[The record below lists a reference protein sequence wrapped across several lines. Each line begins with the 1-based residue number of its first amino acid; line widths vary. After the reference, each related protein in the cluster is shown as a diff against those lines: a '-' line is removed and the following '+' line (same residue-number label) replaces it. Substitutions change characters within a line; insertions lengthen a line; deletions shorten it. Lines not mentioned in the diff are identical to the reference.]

1 MSKVKTRI
9 ITILSLF
16 MLIALI
22 LGFVFSPISLRS
34 ASADSTYNITGGSD
48 GIFAAKT
55 SGSAKGEVLAFK
67 TGTDEDGKNIFHT
80 TFVIDDGGS
89 VAYERDLA
97 LKWYSGTA
105 KDLAGKEEFFRL
117 TFAAVLKDNAVPF
130 DTFSIEFESKEE
142 NITKDGKATNA
153 IVFEKGE
160 AEGSLQVYVKNADFT
175 GDEEAEKQL
184 PRTEIADATK
194 DITVSLGNGSS
205 AGAFAVNVENNGE
218 TKTVGEF
225 TNVGG
230 NYLEYYSSSSSTP
243 NVPMTFK
250 ATAAE
255 GQKARI
261 FMKELNGQSLAV
273 TGGTEETTDDG
284 VQMKDGKITDNADP
298 VLVLNEAIY
307 SYSLGQKFTH
317 DCKVI
322 DVCKKSI
329 TSPTHEYYMAS
340 HTGSGANKVFVN
352 PTAKKETITDS
363 DGNAVEKETGEYD
376 DYKSLTTSTHFM
388 PTNDDKR
395 EDKDFTEYVSI
406 RVRLRDDRSETAWA
420 YLHWYAVDRAKTEG
434 TDADGKKFPYIKVEK
449 DREGPKYIEN
459 NNDTAL
465 DDAVKAYQEA
475 VNAAAGKENVSAG
488 SGAYFYLPSLRDLI
502 KSDFADYRN
511 LKFSIYYYKQSQ
523 SEGSSAGSATGL
535 KYNALRFQID
545 EAGAYRFRVLAT
557 DAAGNAMT
565 FPQQKEGEEKE
576 YVTVTSSNIWDL
588 EDYPEFTLEV
598 KYNGVTIEEMK
609 EQTTGNRESSYSIT
623 DFTIIALSG
632 IQKDYSLYYF
642 NEDNL
647 KTGATVP
654 TYSDLVKEM
663 NEVRSPEA
671 FAEFCAKYDISEER
685 KCITAISE
693 FNSEISEDDDD
704 WDKTDNA
711 YRWNPSS
718 GLSFVPQKS
727 GFYIVGITVTDPN
740 RSNESH
746 VAYQAIRIGN
756 PYDYTPAPSDWLQ
769 NNLVSVILFSVSGV
783 LLIAIVILFIV
794 KPSDKKMEEIDL
806 DKLKGKKKKK

>member
-1 MSKVKTRI
+1 MSKVKARI
-9 ITILSLF
+9 ITLLSLF
-16 MLIALI
+16 MLIALV
-22 LGFVFSPISLRS
+22 LGFVFSPVSLRE

-55 SGSAKGEVLAFK
+55 SGSAKGEVLAYK
-67 TGTDEDGKNIFHT
+67 TGTGEDADAFVM
-80 TFVIDDGGS
+80 FVIDNGGS

-105 KDLAGKEEFFRL
+105 KDLTGKEEFFRL
-117 TFAAVLKDNAVPF
+117 TFAAVLKDGTVPF

-142 NITKDGKATNA
+142 NITKDGKATNV

-160 AEGSLQVYVKNADFT
+160 GEGTLQVYVKNADFT
-175 GDEEAEKQL
+175 GDEEAEKQI

-194 DITVSLGNGSS
+194 DITLSLGNGSS
-205 AGAFAVNVENNGE
+205 AGEFAVKVENNGE
-218 TKTVGEF
+218 TKEAGKL

-261 FMKELNGQSLAV
+261 FMKELNGQSLKV

-284 VQMKDGKITDNADP
+284 VQIKDGKITDNADP

-307 SYSLGQKFTH
+307 SYTLGQKFTH

-329 TSPTHEYYMAS
+329 TSPTHEYYMAP
-340 HTGSGANKVFVN
+340 HKDGVFTN

-363 DGNAVEKETGEYD
+363 DGNSVEKETGDYD
-376 DYKSLTTSTHFM
+376 GYKTLTTSTHFM
-388 PTNDDKR
+388 PSDDHER
-395 EDKDFTEYVSI
+395 DDFTEYVSI

-420 YLHWYAVDRAKTEG
+420 YLHWYAVDGAKTTG
-434 TDADGKKFPYIKVEK
+434 TDAEENAFPYIKVEDK
-449 DREGPKYIEN
+449 KEGPRYIEN
-459 NNDTAL
+459 NNDTAF

-475 VNAAAGKENVSAG
+475 VTAAAGKEDVSAG
-488 SGAYFYLPSLRDLI
+488 SGAYFYLPSLRNLI
-502 KSDFADYRN
+502 KSDYADYRN
-511 LKFSIYYYKQSQ
+511 LRFSIYYYKQSQ
-523 SEGSSAGSATGL
+523 SEGSSAGSATSL

-545 EAGAYRFRVLAT
+545 EAGMYKFRVLAT
-557 DAAGNAMT
+557 DAAGNAMK
-565 FPQQKEGEEKE
+565 FPQQKEGEPTE
-576 YVTVTSSNIWDL
+576 YVTVSSSNIWDL
-588 EDYPEFTLEV
+588 EGYPEFTLEV
-598 KYNGVTIEEMK
+598 KYNGVTIEDMK
-609 EQTTGNRESSYSIT
+609 EQTSGNRESSYSIT

-642 NEDNL
+642 NEGNL
-647 KTGATVP
+647 KTGATAP
-654 TYSDLVKEM
+654 TYSALVSEM
-663 NEVRSPEA
+663 NEIKTPEA
-671 FAEFCAKYDISEER
+671 FAEFCAKYDVSSDR
-685 KCITAISE
+685 KCITEISE
-693 FNSEISEDDDD
+693 FNSDIAEDDDE
-704 WDKTDNA
+704 WDNTDNA

-718 GLSFVPQKS
+718 SLSFVPQKS

-769 NNLVSVILFSVSGV
+769 NNLVSVILFSISGV

>member
-9 ITILSLF
+9 ITLLSLF
-16 MLIALI
+16 MLIALV
-22 LGFVFSPISLRS
+22 LGLVFSPVSLRG

-48 GIFAAKT
+48 GIFSAKT
-55 SGSAKGEVLAFK
+55 SGSAKGEVLAYK
-67 TGTDEDGKNIFHT
+67 TGTDGDGKNVFHT
-80 TFVIDDGGS
+80 TFVIDGGGS

-105 KDLAGKEEFFRL
+105 RDINGTEEFFSL
-117 TFAAVLKDNAVPF
+117 TFAVALKDNAVPF

-153 IVFEKGE
+153 VVFEKGE
-160 AEGSLQVYVKNADFT
+160 GEGTLRVYVKNADFT
-175 GDEEAEKQL
+175 GDEEAEKQISRIDL
-184 PRTEIADATK
+184 ADATK
-194 DITVSLGNGSS
+194 DITLSLGNGTS
-205 AGAFAVNVENNGE
+205 AGEFAVKVENAGE
-218 TKTVGEF
+218 TQEAGKL

-250 ATAAE
+250 ATAGE
-255 GQKARI
+255 GQKATVYL
-261 FMKELNGQSLAV
+261 KELNGQSLQV
-273 TGGTEETTDDG
+273 TGGTEETADDI
-284 VQMKDGKITDNADP
+284 VRMKDGKITDNADP

-307 SYSLGQKFTH
+307 SYTLGQKFTH

-329 TSPTHEYYMAS
+329 TSPTHEYYMAP
-340 HTGSGANKVFVN
+340 HETVDGKTVFTN
-352 PTAKKETITDS
+352 PTAKTESSTDS
-363 DGNAVEKETGEYD
+363 NGNTVEKETGD
-376 DYKSLTTSTHFM
+376 FDGYKTLTTSTHFM
-388 PTNDDKR
+388 PTSDGIRD
-395 EDKDFTEYVSI
+395 DFTEYVSI
-406 RVRLRDDRSETAWA
+406 RVRLRDDRSETKWA
-420 YLHWYAVDRAKTEG
+420 YLHWYAVDGAKATG
-434 TDADGKKFPYIKVEK
+434 TDADENSFSYIKVEK
-449 DREGPKYIEN
+449 KEKEGPKYIEN
-459 NNDTAL
+459 EADLANAIDAYQKAVDTA
-465 DDAVKAYQEA
+465 
-475 VNAAAGKENVSAG
+475 NNENVSAG
-488 SGAYFYLPSLRDLI
+488 SGAYFYLPSLRNLI
-502 KSDFADYRN
+502 KSEYADYRN
-511 LKFSIYYYKQSQ
+511 LRFSIYYYKQSQ
-523 SEGSSAGSATGL
+523 SEGSSAGSATSL

-545 EAGAYRFRVLAT
+545 EAGMYRFRVLAS
-557 DAAGNAMT
+557 DASGNAMK
-565 FPQQKEGEEKE
+565 FPQGEGESKE

-588 EDYPEFTLEV
+588 EGYPEFKLEV
-598 KYNGVTIEEMK
+598 KYNGVTIEDMK
-609 EQTTGNRESSYSIT
+609 EQTSGNRESSYSIT

-654 TYSDLVKEM
+654 TYSALVSEM
-663 NEVRSPEA
+663 NEIKTPEA
-671 FAEFCAKYDISEER
+671 FAEFCAKYNISDER
-685 KCITAISE
+685 KCITEISE
-693 FNSEISEDDDD
+693 FNSEVAEDDDD

-718 GLSFVPQKS
+718 SLSFVPQKS

-769 NNLVSVILFSVSGV
+769 NNLVSVILFSISGV